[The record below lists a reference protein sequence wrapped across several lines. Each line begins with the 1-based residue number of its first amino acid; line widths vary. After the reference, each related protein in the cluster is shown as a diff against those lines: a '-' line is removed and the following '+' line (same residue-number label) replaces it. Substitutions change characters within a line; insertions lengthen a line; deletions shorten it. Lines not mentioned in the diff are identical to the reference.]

1 MGIWVEDE
9 WRWNLSW
16 RRVFFEWEMSILDEF
31 VNLIHQFVPA
41 DYDDKWLWKENSE
54 EGFSV
59 KVCYNLLYR
68 GLREQVLLNPCA
80 VCAFSNLWK
89 CGAPSKVCVFSW
101 KLLLDRIP
109 TKVNLWKR
117 GVIEFQHI
125 NCVLCGSVLESS
137 VHLLLHCD
145 ISAKVWY
152 EIMRW
157 LGFVII
163 VPMNLISSFGMLV
176 GYGRC
181 KREKKCLALIWNSF
195 MWSIWRCRND
205 CVFNNKA
212 VVIAELVDQ
221 IKFQAWKW
229 FIGRAAKNPCLL
241 YEWLW
246 SPFDCF

>member
-1 MGIWVEDE
+1 
-9 WRWNLSW
+9 
-16 RRVFFEWEMSILDEF
+16 
-31 VNLIHQFVPA
+31 
-41 DYDDKWLWKENSE
+41 
-54 EGFSV
+54 
-59 KVCYNLLYR
+59 
-68 GLREQVLLNPCA
+68 
-80 VCAFSNLWK
+80 
-89 CGAPSKVCVFSW
+89 
-101 KLLLDRIP
+101 
-109 TKVNLWKR
+109 
-117 GVIEFQHI
+117 
-125 NCVLCGSVLESS
+125 
-137 VHLLLHCD
+137 
-145 ISAKVWY
+145 
-152 EIMRW
+152 MRW

-205 CVFNNKA
+205 IVFNNKA